1 MKIAHRLYLTVIPA
15 VVAVLT
21 AAALTYWGQFQHAVP
36 PLLLGITWLAAI
48 GTLSVALMNARY
60 IVQRM
65 QRLTGDTAGKP
76 TVSLRGMASAVAP
89 GHVEGEPDE
98 LDAIEVVVD
107 RLSSAV
113 AIAEQGRAE
122 GQRQS
127 VERSRDYARML
138 ALVAERAAK
147 RLEEVRLPL
156 HILLENHFGDLNEN
170 QEEMLGAAR
179 VAAEAV
185 DADLMAVRQIAEL
198 DSGGRTL
205 RRDRLLPGD
214 LGRALLPTLQA
225 AAEKAKAT
233 LRVDIEPLIPAMWGD
248 QSQLQAALATILGEP
263 IGAAVEGAEM
273 EITFARVDQRVEVTL
288 RGTANSTPTIRTLL
302 ASRIITASG
311 GKAERREEALVLTFP
326 LASQEPGVTGDPVS

>member
-1 MKIAHRLYLTVIPA
+1 MKIAHRLYLTVTPA

-21 AAALTYWGQFQHAVP
+21 AAALTYWGQYQHAVP
-36 PLLLGITWLAAI
+36 PLLLGVTWLAAL

-60 IVQRM
+60 IVRRM
-65 QRLTGDTAGKP
+65 QRLTGVDTATKP

-89 GHVEGEPDE
+89 GQVDAELDE

-122 GQRQS
+122 GKRQS

-138 ALVAERAAK
+138 ALVAESAAK

-185 DADLMAVRQIAEL
+185 DADLVAVRHIAEL
-198 DSGGRTL
+198 DSGSRTL

-214 LGRALLPTLQA
+214 LGRALVPTLQA
-225 AAEKAKAT
+225 VAEKASVT
-233 LRVDIEPLIPAMWGD
+233 LRVDIEPLIPAMSGD
-248 QSQLQAALATILGEP
+248 QAQLQDALATILGES
-263 IGAAVEGAEM
+263 IGAGREGSEL
-273 EITFARVDQRVEVTL
+273 ELTFARIDHQVALTL
-288 RGTANSTPTIRTLL
+288 RGAAIGTPTIRTLL
-302 ASRIITASG
+302 ASRIIMASG
-311 GKAERREEALVLTFP
+311 GTVDRGDGALTLTFP
-326 LASQEPGVTGDPVS
+326 LSSQPQA